1 MNRYASLSD
10 DYYLNV
16 NVNTEMELSSSR
28 ESVLHFAEQMQK
40 RYPEMRNFYARDK
53 NDFILEADKDSG
65 VYRWCSI
72 EPRRVSS
79 GHVNP
84 PEILD
89 ALEQHS
95 RALELAPYE
104 LSVSPLDCEAL
115 DLLIGFDFNCRGNH
129 NQIVSEALGMPPAL
143 ERIAAMPGTAC
154 ISYEPTM
161 TIALDEECR
170 TQCRLS
176 VETRTTPYQIRSGE
190 YQEDQLS
197 VYLTTRRYGS
207 LDPGVTF
214 VEALEDLSKVC
225 FEVLDSYVVEAVLE
239 PLARTIALD

>member
-40 RYPEMRNFYARDK
+40 RYPEMRNFYSRDK
-53 NDFILEADKDSG
+53 NDFILEGDKDTG

-84 PEILD
+84 AEIDD

-129 NQIVSEALGMPPAL
+129 NQVVSEALGLPPAL
-143 ERIAAMPGTAC
+143 EKLGAMPGTAC
-154 ISYEPTM
+154 ISYEPTV
-161 TIALDEECR
+161 TVALDEECR

-176 VETRTTPYQIRSGE
+176 VETRTTPYQIRTGE

-197 VYLTTRRYGS
+197 VYLTARRYGS

-214 VEALEDLSKVC
+214 VDALEDLSKVL
-225 FEVLDSYVVEAVLE
+225 FDSLDSYVVETVLE

>member
-10 DYYLNV
+10 DFYLNL

-28 ESVLHFAEQMQK
+28 ESVLHFSEQMQK

-53 NDFILEADKDSG
+53 NDFILEGDKNSG
-65 VYRWCSI
+65 SYRWCSI
-72 EPRRVSS
+72 EARRVAS
-79 GHVNP
+79 GRVNP
-84 PEILD
+84 EGIDEALD
-89 ALEQHS
+89 QHRS
-95 RALELAPYE
+95 VLELAPYE
-104 LSVSPLDCEAL
+104 LSISPLDCEAL
-115 DLLIGFDFNCRGNH
+115 DLLIGFDFNYRGNH
-129 NQIVSEALGMPPAL
+129 NQVVAEALGVSPAL
-143 ERIAAMPGTAC
+143 ERLSAMPGTSF
-154 ISYEPTM
+154 ISYEPNL

-197 VYLTTRRYGS
+197 VYLTARRYGS
-207 LDPGVTF
+207 LDPGTTF
-214 VEALEDLSKVC
+214 VDALAELANVC
-225 FEVLDSYVVEAVLE
+225 FETLDNYVIESVLE